1 VQQACSNPGR
11 VHELLLAAGITS
23 IERILGLTRNYR
35 DFVEECPGLNAATV
49 GSYGLSNSHVLQLA
63 QAEGQAF

>member
-1 VQQACSNPGR
+1 M
-11 VHELLLAAGITS
+11 TS
-23 IERILGLTRNYR
+23 IERILGLTRTYR

-49 GSYGLSNSHVLQLA
+49 GSYGLSNSDDLQFA